1 VPRGFAIDPSGKWLI
16 TAGQNDDRIVVLR
29 IDQITGQLTPTGQS
43 AEVGSPVSI
52 FFQPAAR

>member
-1 VPRGFAIDPSGKWLI
+1 
-16 TAGQNDDRIVVLR
+16 VVLR
-29 IDQITGQLTPTGQS
+29 IDQSTGQLTPTGQS